1 MLAESRGDN
10 HWVMKRPLVGIAVV
24 FCAGVVLGEWCFVPL
39 AALWALFLCALAV
52 SAFLFHRRSGLI
64 AVFVMVLLGGLLA
77 HRLANTWPQ
86 PDHLLRLLGDS
97 PQNALVRGT
106 ITNEPV
112 RSICR
117 RARGQQERDFFTIQ
131 ARAIDCGDGWQSA
144 SGEVAVW
151 LDQPPDDNRLR
162 RGDVIEFRGLL
173 SRPIAPANPGH
184 FDYRAYWGRRGV
196 FYEARIHSAAAV
208 TVLGHDLSW
217 WMECGMWIQRRFLDS
232 AARGLETTRMGDEPV
247 VVGLLRAMLVGYR
260 PGLTSELS
268 EPFMRTGTLHVFAVS
283 GLHVA
288 VIAGIL
294 VGLLRFLGVGRVG
307 CALIAVPLLV
317 FYTIATGAPASAVRS
332 CLMATIVVV
341 GWALPR
347 PTDVLN
353 SLAASAIVILLS
365 DPMQLFEAGFQLSY
379 AAVLALVLLVPGPGF
394 LVQAVYRRASG
405 SLECS
410 TIVSRLPGR
419 LADAFVCDPY
429 LPASLLPRWR
439 RVWYGF
445 VRMVAVSFA
454 VSAAA
459 CIGTMPLIAHYFNL
473 FTAVNFLSNLIIVPL
488 STLVIITGFASFLLD
503 LVWTPIASVLNNAN
517 YAFMELMVGANH
529 WFAQLPLAF
538 VYVKTSPLWIPAA
551 FYGALGVFLWAGMK
565 KMAHRSAWLGVTAL
579 CALAIGLAARNGEPT
594 VTLTVLSVGDGAS
607 AFVDLPGE
615 QHDTLI
621 DCGPAKSAASI
632 LKPFLRAQ
640 GCDSIET
647 LILTHADASHVGG
660 VGVVLDGFY
669 PRRIFDNGQSRWTR
683 VAGGSLPAFQA
694 LRLVEPS
701 TLMLGENAEL
711 RVLHPHSGRLP
722 LLGDDAALVMQL
734 RCGSH
739 RVLLASDIGATVER
753 ELLAA
758 KVDLRSD
765 GLIRGL
771 HSREDSCSDEFMD
784 AVAAQWVVISC
795 GDAAARKTGMP
806 AMLDRIKAHGAQV
819 LRTDLQGAVTVRMS
833 PDGLDVK
840 SFLPALASMLRSAR
854 MERHEVVEV
863 DYAR

>member
-1 MLAESRGDN
+1 
-10 HWVMKRPLVGIAVV
+10 MKRPLMGIAVLL
-24 FCAGVVLGEWCFVPL
+24 CAGVIFGEWISVPL
-39 AALWALFLCALAV
+39 AGLWVLFSGALAA
-52 SAFLFHRRSGLI
+52 SALLLHRRGGLV
-64 AVFVMVLLGGLLA
+64 AVLVMILLGGLLA

-86 PDHLLRLLGDS
+86 PDHLLRLLGDRS
-97 PQNALVRGT
+97 QNALVRAT
-106 ITNEPV
+106 ITTEPV

-117 RARGQQERDFFTIQ
+117 RGRGEQERDFFTIQ
-131 ARAIDCGDGWQSA
+131 VSMLDCGNGWQTA
-144 SGEVAVW
+144 RGEVAVW
-151 LDQPPDDNRLR
+151 LDQPPDDGRLR
-162 RGDVIEFRGLL
+162 YGDVIEFRGLL
-173 SRPIAPANPGH
+173 NRPAAQTNPGH
-184 FDYRAYWGRRGV
+184 FDYRTYLARRGV

-208 TVLGHDLSW
+208 TVMGRDSSW

-232 AARGLETTRMGDEPV
+232 AARGLEAAHIGDEPV

-294 VGLLRFLGVGRVG
+294 VGLLRFLGIGRVG

-332 CLMATIVVV
+332 CLMAAIVII

-353 SLAASAIVILLS
+353 SLAASAIVILLC

-379 AAVLALVLLVPGPGF
+379 AAVLALVLLVPGSGF
-394 LVQAVYRRASG
+394 LIQTLYCRTPG
-405 SLECS
+405 DLESS

-419 LADAFVCDPY
+419 LADMFVCDPY
-429 LPASLLPRWR
+429 LPVRLLPRWR
-439 RVWYGF
+439 RVWYDV
-445 VRMVAVSFA
+445 VRAVTVSFA
-454 VSAAA
+454 VSVAA

-473 FTAVNFLSNLIIVPL
+473 FTAVNFLSNLVIVPL

-503 LVWTPIASVLNNAN
+503 LIWPPIASVLNNAN
-517 YAFMELMVGANH
+517 YAFMKLMVGASH
-529 WFAQLPLAF
+529 WFVQLPLAF
-538 VYVKTSPLWIPAA
+538 IYVKTPPLWLSAA
-551 FYGALGVFLWAGMK
+551 FYGALGLFLWAGMK
-565 KMAHRSAWLGVTAL
+565 KIAHRFTWLGATAL

-594 VTLTVLSVGDGAS
+594 VTLTVLSVGDGAA

-621 DCGPAKSAASI
+621 DCGPAKSAGFV

-647 LILTHADASHVGG
+647 LILTHADANHMGG
-660 VGVVLDGFY
+660 VGAVLDGFS
-669 PRRIFDNGQSRWTR
+669 PRRIFDNGQSRWARVSGGPLPDFR
-683 VAGGSLPAFQA
+683 VA
-694 LRLVEPS
+694 RLVEPA
-701 TLMLGENAEL
+701 TLTLGESAEL
-711 RVLHPHSGRLP
+711 RVLYPHPGRLP
-722 LLGDDAALVMQL
+722 VLGDDAALVMQL
-734 RCGSH
+734 RCGPH

-758 KVDLRSD
+758 KIDLRSD
-765 GLIRGL
+765 VLIRGL
-771 HSREDSCSDEFMD
+771 HSREDSCTDGFMD
-784 AVAAQWVVISC
+784 AVAAQWVVVSC
-795 GDAAARKTGMP
+795 GEAASRKAALP
-806 AMLDRIKAHGAQV
+806 AMLDRIEAHGARV
-819 LRTDLQGAVTVRMS
+819 LRTDLQGAVTIRLS

-840 SFLPALASMLRSAR
+840 SFLSVPASMLKSAR
-854 MERHEVVEV
+854 NGTP
-863 DYAR
+863 